1 MKFLRSLAFAMTA
14 VSMLVGFSAPLT
26 ASAQQVGQGVQGV
39 QQGGTPNNPLTGAA
53 TTYNRTIQR
62 RAGFGDQVQ
71 SLPTIIGNIV
81 NIVLSF
87 LGVLLLVYLIYAGF
101 LWMTS
106 GGDSKKA
113 DSAKSY
119 IQNAIIGLIII
130 LASFAISNFV
140 ISNLAA
146 IQG

>member
-26 ASAQQVGQGVQGV
+26 ASAQNTGQGV
-39 QQGGTPNNPLTGAA
+39 QQGTVRNPLTQTA
-53 TTYNRTIQR
+53 TGYNSTIQQ
-62 RAGFGDQVQ
+62 RAGFGMQVQ

>member
-1 MKFLRSLAFAMTA
+1 
-14 VSMLVGFSAPLT
+14 MLVGFSAPLT
-26 ASAQQVGQGVQGV
+26 ASAQNTGQGV
-39 QQGGTPNNPLTGAA
+39 QQGTPRNPLTGAA
-53 TTYNRTIQR
+53 TDYNRAIQN
-62 RAGFGDQVQ
+62 RAGFGTTVRT
-71 SLPTIIGNIV
+71 LPDIIGNIV

-140 ISNLAA
+140 ISNLVN
-146 IQG
+146 IQGS

>member
-26 ASAQQVGQGVQGV
+26 ASAQNTVQG
-39 QQGGTPNNPLTGAA
+39 QQNVGSAPNPLTGAA
-53 TTYNRTIQR
+53 TNYNRTIQQ
-62 RAGFGDQVQ
+62 RAGFGTSVR
-71 SLPTIIGNIV
+71 SLPEIIGNIV

-113 DSAKSY
+113 DSAMSY

-140 ISNLAA
+140 ISNLVN
-146 IQG
+146 IQGS

>member
-1 MKFLRSLAFAMTA
+1 MTA

-26 ASAQQVGQGVQGV
+26 ASAQNTGQTGQTVVTPGTNPFGANSFARKATSDI
-39 QQGGTPNNPLTGAA
+39 QQQAIGT
-53 TTYNRTIQR
+53 RT
-62 RAGFGDQVQ
+62 VMT
-71 SLPTIIGNIV
+71 LPEIIGNIV

-140 ISNLAA
+140 ISNLVN
-146 IQG
+146 IQGS

>member
-26 ASAQQVGQGVQGV
+26 ASAQGTGQGV
-39 QQGGTPNNPLTGAA
+39 TAPNPLTGTA
-53 TTYNRTIQR
+53 TTYNRTIQQ
-62 RAGFGDQVQ
+62 RAGFGTSVR
-71 SLPTIIGNIV
+71 SLPEIIGNIV

-119 IQNAIIGLIII
+119 IQNAIIGLVII

-140 ISNLAA
+140 ISNLVN
-146 IQG
+146 IQGT